1 MTETSD
7 IILPTPSQAPAP
19 TPVQSLPAAIPTTH
33 YPTAGAKCADLVV
46 HLAGLA
52 CALLGGGILLGLAFG
67 LGSLGQVA
75 AIAVYTVGLI
85 TMLSLSTAYNFAKA
99 RWRPLLRRFDHAGI
113 FIMIAASYT
122 PFTTQNL
129 TGWWAIGMTTAVWS
143 VAGLGVASKL
153 FLPGLDKRFWVG
165 LYLALGWLVLV
176 AIKPMIDGMG
186 WVALLLLAIGG
197 VIYSTGT
204 VFYLMKRLKFRR
216 AIWHGHVIGGAGLHY
231 AAVLV
236 GVVLASSGHP

>member
-1 MTETSD
+1 MNETSS
-7 IILPTPSQAPAP
+7 II
-19 TPVQSLPAAIPTTH
+19 PAAAAPQVPATVPTTH
-33 YPTAGAKCADLVV
+33 YPTPAAKCADLEV

-67 LGSLGQVA
+67 MGSLSQVA

-85 TMLSLSTAYNFAKA
+85 TMLSLSTAYNFSTA

-129 TGWWAIGMTTAVWS
+129 HGWWAIGMTTAVWS
-143 VAGLGVASKL
+143 VAGVGVAAKL

-186 WVALLLLAIGG
+186 WVALMLLAIGG

-236 GVVLASSGHP
+236 GVVLTSSGHP

>member
-1 MTETSD
+1 MTEIS
-7 IILPTPSQAPAP
+7 
-19 TPVQSLPAAIPTTH
+19 TH
-33 YPTAGAKCADLVV
+33 YPTPGAKRADLVV
-46 HLAGLA
+46 HLTGLA

-75 AIAVYTVGLI
+75 AVSVYTVGLI
-85 TMLSLSTAYNFAKA
+85 LMLSLSTAYNFAKA
-99 RWRPLLRRFDHAGI
+99 SWQPLLRRFDHAGI
-113 FIMIAASYT
+113 FVMIAASYT

-129 TGWWAIGMTTAVWS
+129 EGWWAIGMTTAVWT
-143 VAGLGVASKL
+143 VASIGVLAKL

-165 LYLALGWLVLV
+165 LYLAMGWLVLV
-176 AIKPMIDGMG
+176 AIKPMLDGLS

-197 VIYSTGT
+197 LVYSTGT
-204 VFYLMKRLKFRR
+204 VFYLMRRLKFRR

-236 GVVLASSGHP
+236 GVVLAGART